1 MEDSPPTDRL
11 SRALARAYLVLCL
24 TYMVWAVWT
33 MVLPEYRR
41 QMMKLGLLRW
51 CAQGMN
57 RLARRTGAASIRQE
71 ALTGHSDYRITYRL
85 SIARDQLMAA
95 YNRSRAAL

>member
-1 MEDSPPTDRL
+1 VEDSPPTDRL

-33 MVLPEYRR
+33 MVLPEHKRTA
-41 QMMKLGLLRW
+41 MKLGLLRW
-51 CAQGMN
+51 SALVMN

-71 ALTGHSDYRITYRL
+71 ALTGHSDYRLTYRL
-85 SIARDQLMAA
+85 SLTRDQLMTA
-95 YNRSRAAL
+95 YDRSRGAL

>member
-1 MEDSPPTDRL
+1 MEDSPPADRL
-11 SRALARAYLVLCL
+11 SQALARAYLVLCL

-33 MVLPEYRR
+33 MVLPEHKR
-41 QMMKLGLLRW
+41 QTLRLALLRW
-51 CAQGMN
+51 SAQVTN

-71 ALTGHSDYRITYRL
+71 ALTGHSDYRLTYRL

-95 YNRSRAAL
+95 YDRTRGVV